1 MASALAAAVSS
12 SMNAPTGLVGS
23 GTLRSSSSTTVW
35 VTIPAGGRAHDVAGL
50 QVVQDGLGQLVAD
63 VALGHGAGLGEGHV
77 RGLVVVGRRVGE
89 RVVDHADL
97 GAVAVGDDDVGA
109 VLDHVHDALG
119 GVPHE
124 RKLLLRGVAEGVA
137 AQGDDDGLAVALF
150 VWHKRSPPL
159 LGIQPETPRTAW
171 HNGPSLALTL
181 M

>member
-1 MASALAAAVSS
+1 MQAVERMMS
-12 SMNAPTGLVGS
+12 
-23 GTLRSSSSTTVW
+23 R
-35 VTIPAGGRAHDVAGL
+35 RL
-50 QVVQDGLGQLVAD
+50 QLVQDGLGQLVAD

-109 VLDHVHDALG
+109 VLDHVHDVLG

-150 VWHKRSPPL
+150 VWHKRSPYN
-159 LGIQPETPRTAW
+159 ETDTVAAADGGDS
-171 HNGPSLALTL
+171 HNGSRFPSCEERKRIILARKSR
-181 M
+181 